1 MHLVQNE
8 KEWFQK
14 VFDDHYDY
22 IRNYLYY
29 LSGDMGLSEDLV
41 QDVFL
46 KLWEQ
51 IAKVKRDTVLSLLFT
66 IARNLYFKSHRRK
79 KLDLQFFSFLDSDKR
94 EQSPEYQLELKEFDQ
109 KLQKAISGLPEK
121 ARTAFLL
128 NRIDEMSYAQIADSL
143 GVSVKAVEKN
153 ISKAKKILWEK
164 VGHKI

>member
-1 MHLVQNE
+1 MHLVLND
-8 KEWFQK
+8 KEWYKK

-29 LSGDMGLSEDLV
+29 LSGNMQLSEDLV

-51 IAKVKRDTVLSLLFT
+51 SEKVKKETVQSLLFT

-79 KLDLQFFSFLDSDKR
+79 MLDLQFFSFLDDNSK

-109 KLQKAISGLPEK
+109 KLQKAISGLPDK
-121 ARTAFLL
+121 SRTAFLM
-128 NRIDEMSYAQIADSL
+128 NRIDELSYAQIADRL
-143 GVSVKAVEKN
+143 NVSVKAIEKN
-153 ISKAKKILWEK
+153 ISKAKKILWEQ